1 MEYIL
6 GIDGGGTKSHL
17 ALFDITGKLIDF
29 GHWGS
34 LNHEGMKGSFDQF
47 YDEVNKFVSQ
57 ILLKNNVK
65 IDQVVSAAFGIAGV
79 DTKWQHDVI
88 SQMIEK
94 VGFKKFTLA
103 NDAYLG
109 IPAGSPT
116 GVGICAINGTG
127 CTVVGVNS
135 QGKMLQIGGVGY
147 VSADYGGGGMLGRV
161 VISTVYEEILRKG
174 EKTLL
179 TPALFEYLE
188 LDLKNKYD
196 FVERIYDKFG
206 DHTLSIH
213 ACGRLLFD
221 AALKNDKVALDIL
234 YKVGVNYANG
244 INAMIE
250 ELEFDKSKEDIN
262 IVLAGSVFVKGDH
275 SMSIDTLKEKLNKEK
290 PDCNLI
296 YTVLKVPPVAGAA
309 FWAFNNLNIT
319 DKKTY
324 YEKVCSQL
332 QN

>member
-1 MEYIL
+1 MEYII

-17 ALFDITGKLIDF
+17 ALFDIEGKLVDF
-29 GHWGS
+29 GHWGT

-47 YDEVNKFVSQ
+47 HDETKEFVKQ
-57 ILLKNNVK
+57 ILSKNNIK
-65 IDQVVSAAFGIAGV
+65 IEQVVSAVFGIAGV

-88 SQMIEK
+88 SQKMEK
-94 VGFKKFTLA
+94 IGFKKFTLA

-147 VSADYGGGGMLGRV
+147 VSADYGGGGIIGRE
-161 VISTVYEEILRKG
+161 VISAVYKEILRKG

-179 TPALFEYLE
+179 TPILFEYLG
-188 LDLKNKYD
+188 LDLNDKYD
-196 FVERIYDKFG
+196 FVERVYEKFG

-213 ACGRLLFD
+213 TCGRFTFE
-221 AALKNDKVALDIL
+221 AAHKNDKVALDIL
-234 YKVGVNYANG
+234 RSVGENYANG
-244 INAMIE
+244 ICAMIE
-250 ELEFDKSKEDIN
+250 ELEFDKTKEDIN

-275 SMSIDTLKEKLNKEK
+275 PMSIDTLKEKLGKDK
-290 PDCNLI
+290 PDCSLK

-309 FWAFNNLNIT
+309 FWAFNNLNIS
-319 DKKTY
+319 DKKAY
-324 YEKVCSQL
+324 YEKVCNQL
-332 QN
+332 